1 MGVLWLVNLGWKLPP
16 DFGRD
21 EPEGL
26 LYSFERAADHA
37 VIGPLRSLAEDVL
50 IPHFTAFGWLV
61 FVIELAAGVLLLLG
75 LWSRLGAALG
85 LAQAI
90 AITLLVVDAPNE
102 WLWGYLM
109 FVAIH
114 LVLLLTPAGE
124 RLSLDAWRRRW

>member
-1 MGVLWLVNLGWKLPP
+1 
-16 DFGRD
+16 
-21 EPEGL
+21 
-26 LYSFERAADHA
+26 
-37 VIGPLRSLAEDVL
+37 
-50 IPHFTAFGWLV
+50 V